1 MPHSRSTTLPWH
13 QIDTV
18 LLDMDGT
25 LIDLHFDN
33 HLWQQLVPERY
44 AEQLGLPL
52 DEAKAQIDVHYHAVN
67 GTLNWYCVDY
77 WSETLGLDIRA
88 LKQELLAKIQWRPHA
103 IPFLAE
109 LRAAGKQL
117 VLFTNAHPA
126 SLSVKD
132 AQLGLAEHLDLMVS
146 THELGWSKE
155 SQHCWQALAERLAF
169 DPARTLFVD
178 DCERILRAAADYGIG
193 YQLAIQNPDSSKP
206 EQSITAFPAIRDYA
220 ELLPLA
226 I

>member
-1 MPHSRSTTLPWH
+1 MPHSRSITLPWH

-44 AEQLGLPL
+44 AERLGLPL

-132 AQLGLAEHLDLMVS
+132 AQLGLAEHLDL
-146 THELGWSKE
+146 
-155 SQHCWQALAERLAF
+155 
-169 DPARTLFVD
+169 P
-178 DCERILRAAADYGIG
+178 
-193 YQLAIQNPDSSKP
+193 
-206 EQSITAFPAIRDYA
+206 SIWI
-220 ELLPLA
+220 
-226 I
+226 

>member
-1 MPHSRSTTLPWH
+1 MPTSLPWH

-25 LIDLHFDN
+25 LIDLHFDS
-33 HLWQQLVPERY
+33 HLWQTLVPMRY
-44 AEQLGLPL
+44 AEHHLLPL
-52 DEAKAQIDVHYHAVN
+52 AEAKAQIDAHYQAVA
-67 GTLNWYCVDY
+67 GTLDWYCVDY
-77 WSETLGLDIRA
+77 WSRTLDLDIRGM
-88 LKQELLAKIQWRPHA
+88 KQEILEKIQWRPHS
-103 IPFLAE
+103 IPFLTA

-126 SLSVKD
+126 SLAVKE
-132 AQLGLAEHLDLMVS
+132 ARLGLGEHLDLMVS

-155 SQHCWQALAERLAF
+155 SQHCWQALAARLAF

-178 DCERILRAAADYGIG
+178 DSERILRAAADYGIG
-193 YQLAIQNPDSSKP
+193 YQLAIQNPDSQQP
-206 EQSITAFPAIRDYA
+206 EQCITAFPAIRDYA

-226 I
+226 G

>member
-1 MPHSRSTTLPWH
+1 MPTPLPWH

-44 AEQLGLPL
+44 AERLGLPL
-52 DEAKAQIDVHYHAVN
+52 AEARVQIEAHYQAVS
-67 GTLNWYCVDY
+67 GTLDWYCVDY
-77 WSETLGLDIRA
+77 WSQTLGLDIRA
-88 LKQELLAKIQWRPHA
+88 FKQEILEKIQWRPNV
-103 IPFLAE
+103 IPFLAA
-109 LRAAGKQL
+109 LKAAGKQL

-132 AQLGLAEHLDLMVS
+132 AHLGLAEHLDLMVS

-155 SQHCWQALAERLAF
+155 SQRCWQALAERLAF

-178 DCERILRAAADYGIG
+178 DSERILRAAADYGIG
-193 YQLAIQNPDSSKP
+193 YQLAIQNPDSRQP
-206 EQSITAFPAIRDYA
+206 EQQITAFPAIRDYA
-220 ELLPLA
+220 ELLPLGT
-226 I
+226 

>member
-1 MPHSRSTTLPWH
+1 MPTQLPWH

-33 HLWQQLVPERY
+33 HLWQQLVPTRY
-44 AEQLGLPL
+44 AERLDLPL
-52 DEAKAQIDVHYHAVN
+52 DQARAQIDAHYHAVS
-67 GTLNWYCVDY
+67 GTLDWYCVDY
-77 WSETLGLDIRA
+77 WSQTLGLDIRA
-88 LKQELLAKIQWRPHA
+88 LKQEILEKIQWRPNV

-132 AQLGLAEHLDLMVS
+132 ARLGLAGHLDLMVS

-169 DPARTLFVD
+169 DPAAPCLWMTASGSCAPPPTTASAISLPSRIRTV
-178 DCERILRAAADYGIG
+178 AS
-193 YQLAIQNPDSSKP
+193 PSSTSP
-206 EQSITAFPAIRDYA
+206 PSRRSVTMPNCCR
-220 ELLPLA
+220 
-226 I
+226 

>member
-1 MPHSRSTTLPWH
+1 MPTPLPWH

-25 LIDLHFDN
+25 LIDLHFDSY
-33 HLWQQLVPERY
+33 LWQRRVPECY
-44 AEQLGLPL
+44 AERRALSLA
-52 DEAKAQIDVHYHAVN
+52 EAKARIDTCYHAVS
-67 GTLNWYCVDY
+67 GTLDWYCVDY
-77 WSETLGLDIRA
+77 WSQTLGLDIRA
-88 LKQELLAKIQWRPHA
+88 LKQEILEKIQWRPNA
-103 IPFLAE
+103 IPFLTE

-126 SLSVKD
+126 SLSVKE
-132 AQLGLAEHLDLMVS
+132 ARLGLADHLDLMIS

-155 SQHCWQALAERLAF
+155 SQYCWQALAERLAF

-178 DCERILRAAADYGIG
+178 DSERILQAAADFGIG
-193 YQLAIQNPDSSKP
+193 YQLAIQTPDSQQP
-206 EQSITAFPAIRDYA
+206 AQRITAFPAIHDYA

-226 I
+226 G

>member
-1 MPHSRSTTLPWH
+1 MPHSCSTTLPWH

-33 HLWQQLVPERY
+33 HLWQQLVPVRY
-44 AEQLGLPL
+44 AERLGLPL

-103 IPFLAE
+103 IHFLAA

-132 AQLGLAEHLDLMVS
+132 AQLGLSDHLDLMVS

-178 DCERILRAAADYGIG
+178 DSERILRAAADYGIG
-193 YQLAIQNPDSSKP
+193 YQLAI
-206 EQSITAFPAIRDYA
+206 
-220 ELLPLA
+220 
-226 I
+226 

>member
-1 MPHSRSTTLPWH
+1 MPTPLPWH

-25 LIDLHFDN
+25 LIDLHFDS

-44 AEQLGLPL
+44 AARLGLPL
-52 DEAKAQIDVHYHAVN
+52 ADAKAQIDAHYQAVS
-67 GTLNWYCVDY
+67 GTLDWYCVDY
-77 WSETLGLDIRA
+77 WSRTLGLDIRA
-88 LKQELLAKIQWRPHA
+88 LKQEILDKIQWRPNA
-103 IPFLAE
+103 IAFLAA
-109 LRAAGKQL
+109 LKAAGKRR

-126 SLSVKD
+126 SLAVKIE
-132 AQLGLAEHLDLMVS
+132 QLGLDEHLDEIVS

-178 DCERILRAAADYGIG
+178 DSERILVASADYGIAH
-193 YQLAIQNPDSSKP
+193 QLGIHQPDSAMP
-206 EQSITAFPAIRDYA
+206 PLQFQRFPALKDYA
-220 ELLPLA
+220 ELLPLMA
-226 I
+226 

>member
-1 MPHSRSTTLPWH
+1 MSTPLPWH

-25 LIDLHFDN
+25 LIDLHFDS
-33 HLWQQLVPERY
+33 HLWQTLVPVRY
-44 AEQLGLPL
+44 AERLGLPL
-52 DEAKAQIDVHYHAVN
+52 AEAKAQIDTHYHAVN
-67 GTLNWYCVDY
+67 GTSTGTAWITGPGRSGSTSAPSNRR
-77 WSETLGLDIRA
+77 S
-88 LKQELLAKIQWRPHA
+88 WRRSSGAPTSFPSWPHSK
-103 IPFLAE
+103 
-109 LRAAGKQL
+109 AAGKQV

-132 AQLGLAEHLDLMVS
+132 ARLGLAQHLDLMVS

-178 DCERILRAAADYGIG
+178 DSERILAASAEFGIAH
-193 YQLAIQNPDSSKP
+193 QLGIRHPDSQMP
-206 EQSITAFPAIRDYA
+206 PLTFQHFPALDDYA
-220 ELLPLA
+220 DLLPLGA
-226 I
+226 

>member
-1 MPHSRSTTLPWH
+1 MPTQLPWH

-25 LIDLHFDN
+25 LIDLHFDS

-44 AEQLGLPL
+44 AERLELPL
-52 DEAKAQIDVHYHAVN
+52 AEAKARIDTCYHAVS
-67 GTLNWYCVDY
+67 GTLDWYCVDY
-77 WSETLGLDIRA
+77 WSQTLGLDIRA
-88 LKQELLAKIQWRPHA
+88 LKQEILEKIQWRPNA
-103 IPFLAE
+103 IPFLTE

-126 SLSVKD
+126 SLSVKE
-132 AQLGLAEHLDLMVS
+132 ARLGLASHLDLMVS

-178 DCERILRAAADYGIG
+178 DSERILQAAADFGIG
-193 YQLAIQNPDSSKP
+193 YQLAIQTPDSQQRP
-206 EQSITAFPAIRDYA
+206 QQIIRFPAIHDYA
-220 ELLPLA
+220 ELLPLSR
-226 I
+226 

>member
-1 MPHSRSTTLPWH
+1 MPTPLPWH

-25 LIDLHFDN
+25 LIDLHFDS

-44 AEQLGLPL
+44 AARLGLPL
-52 DEAKAQIDVHYHAVN
+52 ADAKAQIDAHYQAVN
-67 GTLNWYCVDY
+67 GTLDWYCVDY
-77 WSETLGLDIRA
+77 WSRTLGLDIRA
-88 LKQELLAKIQWRPHA
+88 LKQEILDKIQWRPHV
-103 IPFLAE
+103 IPFLAA

-132 AQLGLAEHLDLMVS
+132 ARLGLAEHLDLMVS

-155 SQHCWQALAERLAF
+155 SQHCWQALAERLEF

-178 DCERILRAAADYGIG
+178 DSERILRAAADYGIG
-193 YQLAIQNPDSSKP
+193 YQLAIQNPDSRQP
-206 EQSITAFPAIRDYA
+206 EQQITAFPAIRDYA
-220 ELLPLA
+220 ELLPLTL
-226 I
+226 

>member
-1 MPHSRSTTLPWH
+1 MPTRLPWH

-44 AEQLGLPL
+44 AEQH
-52 DEAKAQIDVHYHAVN
+52 EARERIDAHYHAVN

-77 WSETLGLDIRA
+77 WSQTLGLDIRA
-88 LKQELLAKIQWRPHA
+88 LKQEILEKIQWRPHA

-109 LRAAGKQL
+109 LRAAGKKL

-132 AQLGLAEHLDLMVS
+132 ARLGLGEHLDQLVS

-155 SQHCWQALAERLAF
+155 SQHCWQALAQRLAF

-178 DCERILRAAADYGIG
+178 DSERILRAAADYGIG
-193 YQLAIQNPDSSKP
+193 FQLAIQNPDSRQP
-206 EQSITAFPAIRDYA
+206 EQQITAFPAIRDYA

-226 I
+226 V